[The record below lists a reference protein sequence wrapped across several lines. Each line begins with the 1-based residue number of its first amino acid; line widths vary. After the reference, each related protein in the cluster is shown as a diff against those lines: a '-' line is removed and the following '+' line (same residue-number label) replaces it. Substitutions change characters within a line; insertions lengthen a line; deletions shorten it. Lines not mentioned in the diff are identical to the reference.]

1 MDLPWFPAICLFTH
15 LSLRAFFTQ
24 TLGIFFPSTML
35 NTVFTSVWG
44 WNWGVH
50 KGWRITSDEMNK
62 WCLSYI
68 FWSFL
73 CSLHS
78 ISSLRLQIG
87 LSTWRFLVVICQKKK
102 RNLTVVFALYSQ
114 LEKSHKDYKKCMK
127 CKKKENMTWLFIRR
141 SNTCAMLYLLVDFCT
156 WVRSAK
162 DRDSSSRRMELQLK
176 HGEPLEALRQWSLLY
191 AESFQD

>member
-68 FWSFL
+68 FWSFFVFSPFDL
-73 CSLHS
+73 
-78 ISSLRLQIG
+78 
-87 LSTWRFLVVICQKKK
+87 LSEVADWPEHLEIPRCHLPKKK